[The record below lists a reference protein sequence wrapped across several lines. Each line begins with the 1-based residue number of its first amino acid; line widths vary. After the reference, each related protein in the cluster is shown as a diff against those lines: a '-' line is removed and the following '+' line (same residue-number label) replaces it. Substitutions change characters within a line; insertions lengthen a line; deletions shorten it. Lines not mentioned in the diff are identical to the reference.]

1 MQMYL
6 WTQSTPGRDGTLDSD
21 IVFHEYGHGLTWRM
35 IGDMSGMAAGAV
47 GEGMSDALALYLNGD
62 DRVAEYSSN
71 NVNGIRNYPYTNYPR
86 TYSYVVGLVGPHLD
100 GEIFAAAMW
109 RLRQLWL
116 SQGWSHDDL
125 LSYIVDGMN
134 YILPKPA
141 FEHMRDGI
149 LASIANT
156 GGTQAESC
164 TVWRAFAQ
172 YGVGVGAVGT
182 EQCVLGGLCWFSAA
196 ESFDVPTECPSTP
209 VNTVPLVLIQQ
220 PSSGTSVS
228 PGSTVTF
235 VGTASDTEDG
245 DLTSSLVWES
255 SLQGTIGAAGTFSRA
270 DLVAGS
276 HVITASAT
284 DSGSM
289 TGSSSVTLTVETP
302 SPPNTAPTVTIT
314 APTHGITVTAGTT
327 VTFSATAT
335 DTNDGNVVAHLVWT
349 SNLQGQI
356 GTGASFSRSDLVN
369 GLHAVS
375 AVVTD
380 SGGLVGSATVGFTVE
395 APPQVIAL
403 SVVARKVKNKK
414 YADLSWSGAI
424 GANVEIHR
432 NNVRILASTPND
444 GAYTDQPAG
453 KGNTFTYRV
462 CEVGGAKC
470 SNSVTVIY

>member
-1 MQMYL
+1 
-6 WTQSTPGRDGTLDSD
+6 
-21 IVFHEYGHGLTWRM
+21 
-35 IGDMSGMAAGAV
+35 
-47 GEGMSDALALYLNGD
+47 
-62 DRVAEYSSN
+62 
-71 NVNGIRNYPYTNYPR
+71 
-86 TYSYVVGLVGPHLD
+86 
-100 GEIFAAAMW
+100 
-109 RLRQLWL
+109 
-116 SQGWSHDDL
+116 
-125 LSYIVDGMN
+125 
-134 YILPKPA
+134 
-141 FEHMRDGI
+141 
-149 LASIANT
+149 
-156 GGTQAESC
+156 
-164 TVWRAFAQ
+164 
-172 YGVGVGAVGT
+172 
-182 EQCVLGGLCWFSAA
+182 
-196 ESFDVPTECPSTP
+196 VPSRR
-209 VNTVPLVLIQQ
+209 
-220 PSSGTSVS
+220 
-228 PGSTVTF
+228 
-235 VGTASDTEDG
+235 
-245 DLTSSLVWES
+245 S

-270 DLVAGS
+270 DLVAGT

-284 DSGSM
+284 DSGSL
-289 TGSSSVTLTVETP
+289 TGSSAVTLTVETP

-314 APTHGITVTAGTT
+314 APTNGITVTAGTA

-335 DTNDGNVVAHLVWT
+335 DTNDGNVVANLVWT

-470 SNSVTVIY
+470 SNSVTVTY